1 MDNEKGFSLIEIVFV
16 CAILGTL
23 ALVAVPRLTAFRN
36 EQRVDA
42 EAAKLTAELRYLQE
56 VSRSTQRIHSDFISV
71 TAESSPTITFS
82 PTGYYI
88 TENGKI
94 TRRHTLTDGL
104 TLHPT
109 RITTPTGFMNGAQF
123 SMNSDALT
131 LTITLQLGGAVRNVI
146 VDSVGRIRVEP

>member
-23 ALVAVPRLTAFRN
+23 ALTAVPRLTAFRN

-104 TLHPT
+104 TLHLNRST
-109 RITTPTGFMNGAQF
+109 AQF
-123 SMNSDALT
+123 SMNGDALT

>member
-23 ALVAVPRLTAFRN
+23 ALMAVPRLTAFRN

-104 TLHPT
+104 TLHLNRST
-109 RITTPTGFMNGAQF
+109 AQF
-123 SMNSDALT
+123 SMNGDALT

>member
-104 TLHPT
+104 TLHLNRST
-109 RITTPTGFMNGAQF
+109 AQF
-123 SMNSDALT
+123 SMNGDALT

>member
-16 CAILGTL
+16 CTILGTL

-104 TLHPT
+104 TLHLNRST
-109 RITTPTGFMNGAQF
+109 AQF
-123 SMNSDALT
+123 SMNGDALT

>member
-16 CAILGTL
+16 CAILSTL
-23 ALVAVPRLTAFRN
+23 ALMAVPRLTAFRN

-104 TLHPT
+104 TLHLNRST
-109 RITTPTGFMNGAQF
+109 AQF
-123 SMNSDALT
+123 SMNGDALT